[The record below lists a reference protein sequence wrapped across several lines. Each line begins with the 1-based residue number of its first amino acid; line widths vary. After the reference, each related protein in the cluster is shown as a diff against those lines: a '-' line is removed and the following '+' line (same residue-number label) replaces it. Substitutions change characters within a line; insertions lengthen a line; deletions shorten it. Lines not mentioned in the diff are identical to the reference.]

1 MNNKLTPQAIKDLRK
16 QAKMNQK
23 ELAEYC
29 GCEKGTVNRWEVGK
43 SRPSQLALRQLHRL
57 QRKVEENGNKP

>member
-1 MNNKLTPQAIKDLRK
+1 MNANNKLIPQDIKDLRK
-16 QAKMNQK
+16 RAGMNQK

-29 GCEKGTVNRWEVGK
+29 GCDKGTVNRWEKGK

-57 QRKVEENGNKP
+57 HNKKEG